1 MDDFPLAKHIRIK
14 RAEQSRRKKTPN
26 NNIKAI
32 RLDTLAAQADS
43 KRLDFLERHLP
54 KVNLQVLLQE
64 HDGQNLRQLIDQ
76 AMASIGGDSAGGAA

>member
-1 MDDFPLAKHIRIK
+1 MDDFPLAKHIKLHGKKDRKLNNDVKTIK
-14 RAEQSRRKKTPN
+14 LEVM
-26 NNIKAI
+26 
-32 RLDTLAAQADS
+32 AARADS